1 MKTLPEILRLS
12 RARDA
17 DYRRVRHLLSDARTE
32 RQNASNR
39 KRNAVSCQAIL
50 QNIAQNV
57 QQQAHKQIASVVTR
71 CLRAVFDHPYKFR
84 IAFERK
90 RGKTEARLTFVRGQ
104 LELEPLDGCGGGV
117 VDVAAF
123 ALRLACLM
131 LRRPKGRRLLVLD
144 EPFRFLSER
153 RDYRNRV
160 RDLLLALAEE
170 MQVQF
175 VLVTHD
181 SALEVGKVVELE

>member
-1 MKTLPEILRLS
+1 MRL
-12 RARDA
+12 
-17 DYRRVRHLLSDARTE
+17 LLSESKVE
-32 RQNASNR
+32 RHRALQSV
-39 KRNAVSCQAIL
+39 KTAVSCQSIL

-71 CLRAVFDHPYKFR
+71 CLRAVFEKPYRFR
-84 IAFERK
+84 ITFERK
-90 RGKTEARLTFVRGQ
+90 RGRTEAKLTFVRDK

-144 EPFRFLSER
+144 EAFRFLSER
-153 RDYRNRV
+153 KDYRVRV
-160 RDLLLALAEE
+160 RDLLEALAEE
-170 MQVQF
+170 MGVQMI
-175 VLVTHD
+175 LVTHD
-181 SALEVGKVVELE
+181 PALEVGKIVELV